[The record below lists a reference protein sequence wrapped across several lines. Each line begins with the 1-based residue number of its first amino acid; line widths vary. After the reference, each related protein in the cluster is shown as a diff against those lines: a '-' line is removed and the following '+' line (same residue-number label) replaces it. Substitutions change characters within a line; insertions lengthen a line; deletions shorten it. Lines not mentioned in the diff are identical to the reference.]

1 MYLHILRDRGVERL
15 YVSRSVRIGEKV
27 VSQNVRSLG
36 RVDNLMKEMNCSRE
50 EVLEWAKL
58 KVDEYS
64 NDESTP
70 VALTLYPD
78 KQIEKDQQRTFHGGY
93 LFPQKIYYDLRMKK
107 VFRNIKSRYR
117 FSYDID
123 AIFSDLVYARI
134 LEPGSKRSSYQTA
147 QSFLEPPKYE
157 SHDVYRALSVLSNE
171 MELIQKEAYKSSNF
185 ILKRNKRVL
194 YYDCTNYYFEIE
206 EESGLRKYGK
216 SKEHKPN
223 PIVQMGLF
231 MDGDGIPLAFN
242 LFDGNKNEQTSMK
255 PLEKTIINEFGLNKF
270 IVCTDAGLGSDS
282 NRFFND
288 IQGRSFICTQSLK
301 KLKKEDRDTAM
312 DSKNWKRLSDGMPV
326 DMEKILE
333 SPEEHIHDL
342 YYKEDVY
349 GTAKVPGQLMLIT
362 YSPKYALYQKS
373 IRDAQVSRAEKMV
386 RDKSVKKQRRN
397 PNDPARFVKV
407 TAATDDGEVASQKS
421 FALDQ
426 DKIDAEAM
434 YDGFYAVCTDLVDDD
449 VKDILKVSEG
459 RWEIEESFRIMKSD
473 FEARPVFL
481 HRDDRIR
488 AHFLVCFFAL
498 LVYRLLEKKLGEG
511 HTTGQIIDT
520 LREYK
525 FLKVNG
531 QGYLPEYKRT
541 DLTDLLHNTFGFHA
555 DTQIITPAAMKK
567 IIADTKK

>member
-1 MYLHILRDRGVERL
+1 M
-15 YVSRSVRIGEKV
+15 
-27 VSQNVRSLG
+27 
-36 RVDNLMKEMNCSRE
+36 
-50 EVLEWAKL
+50 
-58 KVDEYS
+58 
-64 NDESTP
+64 
-70 VALTLYPD
+70 
-78 KQIEKDQQRTFHGGY
+78 
-93 LFPQKIYYDLRMKK
+93 
-107 VFRNIKSRYR
+107 
-117 FSYDID
+117 
-123 AIFSDLVYARI
+123 
-134 LEPGSKRSSYQTA
+134 
-147 QSFLEPPKYE
+147 
-157 SHDVYRALSVLSNE
+157 
-171 MELIQKEAYKSSNF
+171 
-185 ILKRNKRVL
+185 
-194 YYDCTNYYFEIE
+194 
-206 EESGLRKYGK
+206 
-216 SKEHKPN
+216 
-223 PIVQMGLF
+223 
-231 MDGDGIPLAFN
+231 
-242 LFDGNKNEQTSMK
+242 
-255 PLEKTIINEFGLNKF
+255 
-270 IVCTDAGLGSDS
+270 
-282 NRFFND
+282 
-288 IQGRSFICTQSLK
+288 
-301 KLKKEDRDTAM
+301 
-312 DSKNWKRLSDGMPV
+312 
-326 DMEKILE
+326 
-333 SPEEHIHDL
+333 
-342 YYKEDVY
+342 
-349 GTAKVPGQLMLIT
+349 
-362 YSPKYALYQKS
+362 
-373 IRDAQVSRAEKMV
+373 
-386 RDKSVKKQRRN
+386 
-397 PNDPARFVKV
+397 KV